1 MKDSTV
7 KTYRGKVLLV
17 DDRKGDIAWL
27 VDYLEKRGYHVDHV
41 TNEQAARGRLEQI
54 VSGKQR
60 YILAIIDIMVAL
72 KDIMDMIELADE
84 LNETF
89 FENSRTTGIRLC
101 RWIRGDLDISSKDL
115 PIVCISAR
123 PDIGEIETQLEE
135 IDPEIQVFGQMAE
148 NPEVFRNWLEDNL

>member
-1 MKDSTV
+1 MKDSEV
-7 KTYRGKVLLV
+7 IVAPGEVLLV

-27 VDYLEKRGYHVDHV
+27 VDYLEARGYRVDHV
-41 TNEQAARGRLEQI
+41 TNEQAARGRLERI
-54 VSGKQR
+54 AAGKQR
-60 YILAIIDIMVAL
+60 YDLAIIDIMVAL

-84 LNETF
+84 LDESF

-101 RWIRGDLDISSKDL
+101 RWIRGDLDISSDVL

-123 PDIGEIETQLEE
+123 PDIGEIERQLEE

-148 NPEVFRNWLEDNL
+148 NPEVFRKWLEDNL